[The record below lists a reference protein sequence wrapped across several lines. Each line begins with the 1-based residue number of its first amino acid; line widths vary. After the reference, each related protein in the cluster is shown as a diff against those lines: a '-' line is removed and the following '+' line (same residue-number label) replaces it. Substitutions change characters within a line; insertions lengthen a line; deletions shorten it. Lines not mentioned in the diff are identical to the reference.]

1 MAIQLICLDADD
13 TLWHNEPFFR
23 AAAEQVTGFLARFSD
38 EASLKA
44 TLGVIEQRNLKI
56 YGYGVKGFVLSTLET
71 AIEVAGDQLP
81 PGTVREILA
90 LGRAMMQHPVDLI
103 DGIEDALLALQSRG
117 RLILVTKGDLFH
129 QEAKLA
135 SSGLEPLFSGLEIVS
150 SKTAAD
156 YRRIFDRYGTQP
168 GNALMAGNSMRSD
181 VLPAL
186 EAGAY
191 AAHIPYPLI
200 WEHEVADPPQDRER
214 FRCVSS
220 LRALANWIDELAPNA
235 RVGLGRS

>member
-23 AAAEQVTGFLARFSD
+23 AAAEQITGLLARFSD

-44 TLGVIEQRNLKI
+44 TLVAIEQRNLAI
-56 YGYGVKGFVLSTLET
+56 YGYGVKGFVLSILET
-71 AIEVAGDQLP
+71 AVEVAEDQLP
-81 PGTVREILA
+81 PGIVREILA

-156 YRRIFDRYGTQP
+156 IDASSIGTVRSPAMPSWRAIRCGPMSFPRRR
-168 GNALMAGNSMRSD
+168 
-181 VLPAL
+181 
-186 EAGAY
+186 
-191 AAHIPYPLI
+191 
-200 WEHEVADPPQDRER
+200 
-214 FRCVSS
+214 
-220 LRALANWIDELAPNA
+220 LAPT
-235 RVGLGRS
+235 RHTSPIR